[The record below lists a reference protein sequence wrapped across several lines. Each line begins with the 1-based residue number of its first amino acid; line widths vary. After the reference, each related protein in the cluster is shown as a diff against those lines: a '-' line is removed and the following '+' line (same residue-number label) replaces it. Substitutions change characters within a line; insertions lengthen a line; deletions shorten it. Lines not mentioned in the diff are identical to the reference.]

1 MNRHNCFT
9 VIRAAH
15 TIARNHKGVRDMNN
29 KNEAFSR
36 VIIDAMLAAQ
46 GWNTTDPNAVRFEVV
61 MADGTRADYV
71 LCDRNG
77 RSLAVVEAKRYSV
90 NPADAAEQAKNYAKQ
105 LDVPYAFLT
114 NGVELLFW
122 EWQRDAYAHPVKS
135 FFKQDDLERRFAS
148 LQLRRDL
155 LGVPID
161 LKIAGR
167 DYQQKCIQ
175 TVSRE
180 IKQGRRKLLIE
191 MATGTGKTR
200 TAAALI
206 KRLFEANA
214 ITRVLFLVDR
224 IPLAKQTEDALS
236 EHLPDYPAYVLRAG
250 RRFQDE
256 KRITITTLQSMINTY
271 GEYSSG
277 YFDLI
282 ISDECHRSIY
292 GKWSGVL
299 KYFDGV
305 QIGLTATPCVAN
317 LDGMEGAGYPDAEDK
332 LFVRD
337 TLRFFEVDAPTFS
350 YKLKDAIRD
359 GVLAPYQVYQAKTV
373 KTAAEGG
380 FPVKKSELD
389 WSAMDAETRA
399 EFEKLFDSVAKP
411 GDPIVIDPSALERRF
426 TIPERNRAIVR
437 EFREVLEKGFTDRRG
452 ILRMPLIGKTIVFAV
467 TKKHAETLAQLF
479 DTEFADK
486 KPSADVRFAD
496 YVVSGAG
503 PDDSIDAM
511 AKIRRFKKE
520 AFPQILVSVNMLDT
534 GFDCPE
540 VCNLAFAR
548 FTRSAILYQQMRG
561 RGTRKTSKKPVFTM
575 FDFVGVCDY
584 HGDDDTIGGG
594 GLVMEPKKR
603 KHYEPKRLLSL
614 DIDDHIDPT
623 TREWISVD
631 ENGNMLFPEAS
642 EQKAAELG
650 VRFEAWRLEQQH
662 LSAEQDRWLRILGS
676 QIRANA
682 DTLMEVTP
690 EHFAYFHTFSQM
702 GGLHEAQRVFGDADT
717 LQSLLDS
724 LNAAVFKE
732 HNDEAGSNSDSRP
745 ASGKNAH

>member
-1 MNRHNCFT
+1 
-9 VIRAAH
+9 
-15 TIARNHKGVRDMNN
+15 MNN
-29 KNEAFSR
+29 NEAHAR
-36 VIIDAMLAAQ
+36 VVIDALLADQ
-46 GWNTTDPNAVRFEVV
+46 GWKTTDPNAVRYEV
-61 MADGTRADYV
+61 MLGDGTRADYV
-71 LCDRNG
+71 LCDRHG
-77 RSLAVVEAKRYSV
+77 HSLAVIEAKRFSV
-90 NPADAAEQAKNYAKQ
+90 SPGDAAAQAKAYARQ
-105 LDVPYAFLT
+105 LGVPYVFLA
-114 NGVELLFW
+114 NGAEVRFW
-122 EWQRDAYAHPVKS
+122 EWETEAFPHSVKT
-135 FFKQDDLERRFAS
+135 FFKQDDLERRAATR
-148 LQLRRDL
+148 QLRRDPL
-155 LGVPID
+155 TIPID
-161 LKIAGR
+161 LRIAGR
-167 DYQQKCIQ
+167 DYQQECIQ
-175 TVSRE
+175 IVCKE
-180 IKQGRRKLLIE
+180 IKQGRRKLLLE

-224 IPLAKQTEDALS
+224 IPLAKQTEDVFA

-256 KRITITTLQSMINTY
+256 KLITITTLQSMINIY
-271 GEYSSG
+271 GGYSSG
-277 YFDLI
+277 YFDLV

-299 KYFDGV
+299 KHFDGT

-317 LDGMEGAGYPDAEDK
+317 LDGMEGDEEDK

-337 TLRFFEVDAPTFS
+337 TLRFFEVDTPTFS

-359 GVLAPYQVYQAKTV
+359 GVLAPYQIYQAKTV

-380 FPVKKSELD
+380 FEVRRGELD
-389 WSAMDAETRA
+389 WSVMDAETRA
-399 EFEKLFDSVAKP
+399 EFDLLFADA
-411 GDPIVIDPSALERRF
+411 DPIVIDPSALERRF

-437 EFREVLEKGFTDRRG
+437 EFRQVLEKGYTDRKG
-452 ILRMPLIGKTIVFAV
+452 IVRMPLIGKTIVFAV
-467 TKKHAETLAQLF
+467 NKKHAETLAQYF
-479 DTEFADK
+479 DAEFADK
-486 KPSADVRFAD
+486 KPSPEIRFAD

-503 PDDSIDAM
+503 PDDTLDAM

-540 VCNLAFAR
+540 VCNLVFAR

-561 RGTRKTSKKPVFTM
+561 RGTRKTSKKPIFTM

-584 HGDDDTIGGG
+584 HGDDDAIGEGG
-594 GLVMEPKKR
+594 IMVAKTPQKNK
-603 KHYEPKRLLSL
+603 YEPKRLLSL

-623 TREWISVD
+623 TREWITVD

-650 VRFEAWRLEQQH
+650 ARFEGWLLEQAD
-662 LSAEQDRWLRILGS
+662 LTAEQERWLRILGS

-682 DTLMEVTP
+682 DTLDEVMP

-702 GGLHEAQRVFGDADT
+702 GGLHEAQRVFGNADA
-717 LQSLLDS
+717 LQARLDS
-724 LNAAVFKE
+724 LNAALFGE
-732 HNDEAGSNSDSRP
+732 STNGEQGEDGPRP
-745 ASGKNAH
+745 AAH

>member
-1 MNRHNCFT
+1 M
-9 VIRAAH
+9 
-15 TIARNHKGVRDMNN
+15 N

-36 VIIDAMLAAQ
+36 VIIDGMLADQ
-46 GWNTTDPNAVRFEVV
+46 GWNTTDPNAVRYEVV
-61 MADGTRADYV
+61 LPDSTRADYV
-71 LCDRNG
+71 LCDRHG
-77 RSLAVVEAKRYSV
+77 HSLAVVEAKRFSV
-90 NPADAAEQAKNYAKQ
+90 NPADAAEQARGYARQ
-105 LDVPYAFLT
+105 LDVPYIFLT
-114 NGVELLFW
+114 NGKEVLFW
-122 EWQRDAYAHPVKS
+122 DWQHEAFPHPVKT
-135 FFKQDDLERRFAS
+135 FFKQDDLERRSAS
-148 LQLRRDL
+148 LKLRRDIL
-155 LGVPID
+155 NVPVD

-167 DYQQKCIQ
+167 DYQQECIQ
-175 TVSRE
+175 TASRE
-180 IKQGRRKLLIE
+180 IRQGRRKLLLE

-224 IPLAKQTEDALS
+224 IPLAKQTEDAFA

-256 KRITITTLQSMINTY
+256 KRITITTLQSMINIF

-317 LDGMEGAGYPDAEDK
+317 QEELDAAGLADEEDK
-332 LFVRD
+332 LFIRD
-337 TLRFFEVDAPTFS
+337 TLRFFEVDKPTFS

-380 FPVKKSELD
+380 FPVKQSELD

-399 EFEKLFDSVAKP
+399 AFEALFASVAKP
-411 GDPIVIDPSALERRF
+411 GDPIMIDPSALERRF

-437 EFREVLEKGFTDRRG
+437 EFRDVLEKGFTDRKG

-467 TKKHAETLAQLF
+467 NKKHAETLANLF
-479 DTEFADK
+479 DAEFADK

-503 PDDSIDAM
+503 PDDTVDAFD
-511 AKIRRFKKE
+511 KIRRFKRE

-540 VCNLAFAR
+540 VCNLVFAR

-561 RGTRKTSKKPVFTM
+561 RGTRKTSKKPIFTM

-584 HGDDDTIGGG
+584 HGDEDTVGGG
-594 GLVMEPKKR
+594 GLVMEPKKK

-623 TREWISVD
+623 TREWITVD

-642 EQKAAELG
+642 EQKASELG
-650 VRFEAWRLEQQH
+650 ARFEAWRLAQSD
-662 LSAEQDRWLRILGS
+662 LNAEQDRWLRILGS

-682 DTLMEVTP
+682 DTLDEVMP

-702 GGLHEAQRVFGDADT
+702 GGVKEAQRVFGTPEA
-717 LQSLLDS
+717 LQGLIDS
-724 LNAAVFKE
+724 LNAALFQE
-732 HNDEAGSNSDSRP
+732 NANGQNDSDSSRP
-745 ASGKNAH
+745 SAH

>member
-1 MNRHNCFT
+1 M
-9 VIRAAH
+9 
-15 TIARNHKGVRDMNN
+15 N

-36 VIIDAMLAAQ
+36 VIIDAMLAAV
-46 GWNTTDPNAVRFEVV
+46 GWNIIDPNSVRFEVV
-61 MADGTRADYV
+61 MGDGTRADYV

-77 RSLAVVEAKRYSV
+77 RSLAVIEAKRYSM

-105 LDVPYAFLT
+105 LEVPYVFLT
-114 NGVELLFW
+114 NGVEVLFW
-122 EWQRDAYAHPVKS
+122 EWQREAYAHPVKS

-155 LGVPID
+155 LAVPID

-167 DYQQKCIQ
+167 DYQQECIQ
-175 TVSRE
+175 TVSKE

-224 IPLAKQTEDALS
+224 IPLAKQTEDAFV

-256 KRITITTLQSMINTY
+256 KQITITTLQSMINIY
-271 GEYSSG
+271 AEYSAG

-292 GKWSGVL
+292 GQWSGVL

-305 QIGLTATPCVAN
+305 QVGLTATPCVAN
-317 LDGMEGAGYPDAEDK
+317 LDGLDGDEEDK

-337 TLRFFEVDAPTFS
+337 TLRFFEVDAPTFC

-359 GVLAPYQVYQAKTV
+359 GVLAPYQIYQAKTV

-380 FPVKKSELD
+380 FEVKRNELD
-389 WSAMDAETRA
+389 WSAMDGETKA
-399 EFEKLFDSVAKP
+399 EFEKLFAAVAKP

-437 EFREVLEKGFTDRRG
+437 EFRDVLEKGFTDRKG
-452 ILRMPLIGKTIVFAV
+452 VLRMPLIGKTIVFAV
-467 TKKHAETLAQLF
+467 NKKHAETLAQLF
-479 DTEFADK
+479 DAEFADK

-496 YVVSGAG
+496 YVVSGVG
-503 PDDSIDAM
+503 PDDTIDAM

-520 AFPQILVSVNMLDT
+520 PFPQILVSVNMLDT

-540 VCNLAFAR
+540 VCNLVFAR
-548 FTRSAILYQQMRG
+548 FTRSSILYQQMRG
-561 RGTRKTSKKPVFTM
+561 RGTRKTSKKPIFTM

-584 HGDDDTIGGG
+584 HGDEDTLGGG
-594 GLVMEPKKR
+594 GIVMEPKKK

-623 TREWISVD
+623 TREWITVD
-631 ENGNMLFPEAS
+631 EDGNMLFPEAS

-650 VRFEAWRLEQQH
+650 VKFEAWLLSQTALTPEQ
-662 LSAEQDRWLRILGS
+662 ERWLRILGS

-682 DTLMEVTP
+682 DTLDEVTP

-702 GGLHEAQRVFGDADT
+702 GGLHEAQRVFGNADA
-717 LQSLLDS
+717 LQSRLDS
-724 LNAAVFKE
+724 LNAAVF
-732 HNDEAGSNSDSRP
+732 NTDGTGSNSDNGSRP
-745 ASGKNAH
+745 SAH